1 MGESLIHKQYINI
14 IYGYCLDLVPKNHS
28 KLILMDG
35 NDNLLSKEVPPIIG
49 GFRPDL
55 YYEFNSL
62 LIIGEAKTKNDYHTR
77 HSLNQYKEYLRYCSH
92 YWGESYL
99 IICCP
104 WMCTADVKNI
114 IKTIN
119 KEYKNETNIII
130 LDEISGE
137 IKCKK

>member
-1 MGESLIHKQYINI
+1 
-14 IYGYCLDLVPKNHS
+14 
-28 KLILMDG
+28 MDG
-35 NDNLLSKEVPPIIG
+35 NENLLTKEVPPIID

-62 LIIGEAKTKNDYHTR
+62 LIIGEAKTKNDYLTK
-77 HSLNQYKEYLRYCSH
+77 HSLNQYNKYIHYCSR
-92 YWGESYL
+92 YWGDAFF

-104 WMCTADVKNI
+104 WGCTADMNI
-114 IKTIN
+114 IIKKIN
-119 KEYKNETNIII
+119 NKYKNKVNIII